1 MRSLIFLLSLSKYD
15 VLAFSPLKP
24 FPLSSVHN
32 IVPMQIPVKLLTAAA
47 VSPSALN
54 VQALRNFTRRGE
66 TVGPGRYESS
76 LSQQRSRATSST
88 SLCMA
93 KPKSGSI
100 VDSYQAVSVNCKK
113 CRTRLFR
120 YRKKNGT
127 KSNLIKCYVERIS
140 EDCVDLVAN
149 KNKSKNGDG
158 ENNSNEWFCPNC
170 DTRFGRDAMIHGR
183 PAIKLVGGKTTM
195 TKK

>member
-1 MRSLIFLLSLSKYD
+1 MRSLIALLSLSKFKCD
-15 VLAFSPLKP
+15 VLAFSPLK
-24 FPLSSVHN
+24 LSPSVLP
-32 IVPMQIPVKLLTAAA
+32 VQIPVATSPSTLLTKKTGE
-47 VSPSALN
+47 SADRDDR
-54 VQALRNFTRRGE
+54 QI
-66 TVGPGRYESS
+66 
-76 LSQQRSRATSST
+76 RSIITST
-88 SLCMA
+88 SICMA

-113 CRTRLFR
+113 CRLRLFR

-140 EDCVDLVAN
+140 EDCVNLVAN
-149 KNKSKNGDG
+149 KSKSDD
-158 ENNSNEWFCPNC
+158 NEWFCPKC

>member
-1 MRSLIFLLSLSKYD
+1 MRSLIVLLSLSKYD
-15 VLAFSPLKP
+15 VFAFSPLKP
-24 FPLSSVHN
+24 SPSVLP
-32 IVPMQIPVKLLTAAA
+32 IRIPGPAA
-47 VSPSALN
+47 VSPSAL
-54 VQALRNFTRRGE
+54 LRKNRGE
-66 TVGPGRYESS
+66 RAGRPESS
-76 LSQQRSRATSST
+76 SQSRSTFTTSST
-88 SLCMA
+88 ICMA

-149 KNKSKNGDG
+149 KNKGGD
-158 ENNSNEWFCPNC
+158 NDSNEWFCPNC
-170 DTRFGRDAMIHGR
+170 DARFGRDAMIHGR

>member
-1 MRSLIFLLSLSKYD
+1 MRSLIVLLSLSKYD

-24 FPLSSVHN
+24 LLPSLVPIRIPVPVPVAPLSTSA
-32 IVPMQIPVKLLTAAA
+32 LLRKNRGESA
-47 VSPSALN
+47 VGRPESPSSHSN
-54 VQALRNFTRRGE
+54 
-66 TVGPGRYESS
+66 S
-76 LSQQRSRATSST
+76 RSTFATSST
-88 SLCMA
+88 IICMA

-149 KNKSKNGDG
+149 KSKNKSKGGD
-158 ENNSNEWFCPNC
+158 NDSNEWFCPNC
-170 DTRFGRDAMIHGR
+170 DARFGR
-183 PAIKLVGGKTTM
+183 
-195 TKK
+195 